1 MISRIPVGN
10 EVIDLAAARY
20 IRMGGDIV
28 AGESIDI
35 ARFSSV
41 GRAQHDV
48 ADGVGSPVLKRITT
62 LKGFEP
68 ILEIR
73 DVA

>member
-41 GRAQHDV
+41 GRVQHDV
-48 ADGVGSPVLKRITT
+48 ADGVGSPVLKRIAT

-68 ILEIR
+68 TFGNS
-73 DVA
+73 